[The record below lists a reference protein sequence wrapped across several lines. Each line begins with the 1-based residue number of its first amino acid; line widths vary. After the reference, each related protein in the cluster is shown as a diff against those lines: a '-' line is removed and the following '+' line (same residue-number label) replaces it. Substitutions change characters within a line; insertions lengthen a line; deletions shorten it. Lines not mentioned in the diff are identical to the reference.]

1 MQNQKQ
7 GFWTRFSLLVS
18 AAVLC
23 LIGALLGKFV
33 MGVILFWLGLAVVL
47 AGFVYIF
54 VKTDDFKNG
63 RLRPLILGLIL
74 SMLLSSSGVLV
85 LGNSGGNISG
95 ANSLSSALRRA
106 SRSMGG
112 SSSSSY
118 GNYSRSGNSGSFQGN
133 SGTNGT
139 FSNRSGSNG
148 FGTGGSGYNG
158 FSGNGGFSQGGFS
171 SSNHSS
177 SGTASNSGSINYSQV
192 MKRVVSTLFGYL
204 FLLIGGIMLLIIVIS
219 LLTKKLVLRQ
229 QRWQTMILGL
239 LVGSLLAASFS
250 LLITGSASA
259 ASNYRS
265 MAAGGSMGTPQAR
278 FTRTMMPLNGGQ
290 ETPTQAATAT
300 ITPTQTPYF
309 TATPQPTF
317 TSTIE
322 VLSSLVV
329 CLDYNIQIGA
339 NIRSFPT
346 NDANPVGTIPP
357 AGCFTINGQSADHP
371 GWYHL
376 ESGQNGIEGITIR
389 PGADQESLWVNG
401 DHFSIDRSK
410 LDLLPN
416 LQLASGK

>member
-1 MQNQKQ
+1 MQNLIKK
-7 GFWTRFSLLVS
+7 FWVRFSLLI
-18 AAVLC
+18 AAAALC
-23 LIGALLGKFV
+23 LIGAVLGKFV
-33 MGVILFWLGLAVVL
+33 IGVILFWLGLAIIL
-47 AGFVYIF
+47 AGFVYMF

-63 RLRPLILGLIL
+63 RLKPLILGLIL

-85 LGNSGGNISG
+85 LRNSGGNITG
-95 ANSLSSALRRA
+95 ANSLSSALRRV

-118 GNYSRSGNSGSFQGN
+118 GSYYRSGSNGSFQGN

-139 FSNRSGSNG
+139 FSNRSGNG
-148 FGTGGSGYNG
+148 NFGSGGSGYNG
-158 FSGNGGFSQGGFS
+158 FSGNGGFSQGGYS
-171 SSNHSS
+171 SSNRSS
-177 SGTASNSGSINYSQV
+177 SGSSSTSGSINYSQI

-229 QRWQTMILGL
+229 QRWQTMLLGL
-239 LVGSLLAASFS
+239 LVGTLLAASFS

-259 ASNYRS
+259 SSGNRS
-265 MAAGGSMGTPQAR
+265 LAAGGWTGTPQAR
-278 FTRTMMPLNGGQ
+278 FTRTMMPPAGGQ
-290 ETPTQAATAT
+290 VSPTQAATAT
-300 ITPTQTPYF
+300 ITPTPTLYF
-309 TATPQPTF
+309 TATPQPTY
-317 TSTIE
+317 TPTID

-329 CLDYNIQIGA
+329 CLDYNIQVGA
-339 NIRSFPT
+339 NIRSFPSD
-346 NDANPVGTIPP
+346 DANPVGTIPP
-357 AGCFTINGQSADHP
+357 AGCFTINGQNSDHP

-389 PGADQESLWVNG
+389 PGANQDSLWVKG

-416 LQLASGK
+416 LQLTSG